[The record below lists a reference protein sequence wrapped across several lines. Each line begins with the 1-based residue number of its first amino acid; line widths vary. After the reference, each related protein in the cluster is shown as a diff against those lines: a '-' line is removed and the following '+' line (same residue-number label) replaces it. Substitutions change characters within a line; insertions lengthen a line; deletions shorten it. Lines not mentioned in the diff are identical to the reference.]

1 MPCDDGHGMGME
13 KEDNL
18 GGSMNNNN
26 LEKKIADISR
36 LSVRDEKKENTDI
49 SRGSAATSDFHGS
62 PDSTNIP
69 RLSASEL
76 KKEIADITR
85 LSAAINEKL
94 NEFIVGNQ
102 NIIDLILIALLNEG
116 HILIE
121 GVPGTAKTT
130 IAKSIALISG
140 CSFNR
145 IQGAIDIQPADML
158 GVRIY
163 DTNKK
168 EFILRK
174 GPVFTNIL
182 LVDEIN
188 RINPKSQSA
197 FIEAMSERQVTLDG
211 ITLPMVSPFFVIAT
225 QNPHEFEGT
234 FPLIEVQRDRFMFS
248 IRSDYMN
255 AEDELS
261 IIKRANSGQLLWD
274 SFSRTLTPILTPLI
288 IKHNIQVIRQVSIE
302 EPVLKY
308 IRDLVV
314 ATRTHPD
321 IELGGSPRASL
332 ALVNGG
338 KAMAA
343 LNNRTYVI
351 PDDIKQIAKAAISHR
366 IILSRDAEIEG
377 LTRGQVLDEILTK
390 VEVL

>member
-1 MPCDDGHGMGME
+1 MDHKKLE
-13 KEDNL
+13 KE
-18 GGSMNNNN
+18 
-26 LEKKIADISR
+26 IAEISR
-36 LSVRDEKKENTDI
+36 LSVRDGKKEGPDT
-49 SRGSAATSDFHGS
+49 SYGSAAAGDGAGAGKKEDAGLAKLA
-62 PDSTNIP
+62 P
-69 RLSASEL
+69 AEL
-76 KKEIADITR
+76 KKEVSEIARI
-85 LSAAINEKL
+85 SAAINEKL
-94 NEFIVGNQ
+94 NEFVVGNQ
-102 NIIDLILIALLNEG
+102 QIIDLIKIALLNEG

-130 IAKSIALISG
+130 IAKSFALITG

-163 DTNKK
+163 DTVRR
-168 EFILRK
+168 EFVLRK
-174 GPVFTNIL
+174 GPIFTNIL

-211 ITLPMVSPFFVIAT
+211 ITMPMQVPFFVIAT

-248 IRSDYMN
+248 IRSDYLS
-255 AEDELS
+255 AEEEFS
-261 IIKRANSGQLLWD
+261 IIKRAHTGQLHWEAY
-274 SFSRTLTPILTPLI
+274 SRTLNPLLTPNALR
-288 IKHNIQVIRQVSIE
+288 HYTQVVRQVIIE
-302 EPVLKY
+302 DPVLQY
-308 IRDLVV
+308 IRDLIV

-321 IELGGSPRASL
+321 LELGGSSRASL

-338 KAMAA
+338 KALAA
-343 LNNRTYVI
+343 LNNRAYVI
-351 PDDIKQIAKAAISHR
+351 PDDIKQIARTAIPHR

-377 LTRGQVLDEILTK
+377 ITRGQVLDEILAK

>member
-1 MPCDDGHGMGME
+1 MTQFD
-13 KEDNL
+13 
-18 GGSMNNNN
+18 
-26 LEKKIADISR
+26 LERTI
-36 LSVRDEKKENTDI
+36 TDI
-49 SRGSAATSDFHGS
+49 SRQSARNGKREGSEIAPAYAFTPDPAAPSRREGAE
-62 PDSTNIP
+62 PARSTP
-69 RLSASEL
+69 ADL
-76 KKEIADITR
+76 KKEVAEISRI
-85 LSAAINEKL
+85 SGVIHEKL
-94 NEFIVGNQ
+94 NEFIVGNHDL
-102 NIIDLILIALLNEG
+102 IDLILIAILNEG

-130 IAKSIALISG
+130 IAKTLALIMG
-140 CSFNR
+140 CGFNR

-163 DTNKK
+163 DPNKK

-174 GPVFTNIL
+174 GPVFTNLL

-211 ITLPMVSPFFVIAT
+211 ITLSMQSPFCVIAT

-248 IRSDYMN
+248 IRSDYLN
-255 AEDELS
+255 ADDELN
-261 IIKRANSGQLLWD
+261 IIKRANSGQLHWD
-274 SFSRTLTPILTPLI
+274 TFSRSLMPILSPAQ
-288 IKHNIQVIRQVSIE
+288 IKHDIETVRQVTITD
-302 EPVLKY
+302 PVLQY

-321 IELGGSPRASL
+321 IDLGGSTRASL
-332 ALVNGG
+332 ALVNGS
-338 KAMAA
+338 KTLAA

-351 PDDIKQIAKAAISHR
+351 PDDVKLIAKAAVAHR
-366 IILSRDAEIEG
+366 LILNREAEVEG
-377 LTRGQVLDEILTK
+377 ITRGQVMDEILAK
-390 VEVL
+390 LEVH

>member
-1 MPCDDGHGMGME
+1 M
-13 KEDNL
+13 
-18 GGSMNNNN
+18 
-26 LEKKIADISR
+26 
-36 LSVRDEKKENTDI
+36 
-49 SRGSAATSDFHGS
+49 
-62 PDSTNIP
+62 
-69 RLSASEL
+69 
-76 KKEIADITR
+76 
-85 LSAAINEKL
+85 
-94 NEFIVGNQ
+94 
-102 NIIDLILIALLNEG
+102 ILIALLNEG

-130 IAKSIALISG
+130 IAKSIALITG
-140 CSFNR
+140 CGFNR

-163 DTNKK
+163 DTTKK
-168 EFILRK
+168 EFVLRK

-188 RINPKSQSA
+188 RINPKSQSG

-211 ITLPMVSPFFVIAT
+211 ITLPMQSPFFVIAT

-248 IRSDYMN
+248 IRSDYLG
-255 AEDELS
+255 ADDELS
-261 IIKRANSGQLLWD
+261 LIKRANSEQLHWD
-274 SFSRTLTPILTPLI
+274 VFSRTLTPVLTPQTL
-288 IKHNIQVIRQVSIE
+288 KHYIQVVRQVSIE

-321 IELGGSPRASL
+321 IESGGSSRASL
-332 ALVNGG
+332 ALVSGG
-338 KAMAA
+338 KTMAA

-351 PDDIKQIAKAAISHR
+351 PDDIKQITKAALSHR

-377 LTRGQVLDEILTK
+377 LTRSQVMDEILTK

>member
-1 MPCDDGHGMGME
+1 ME
-13 KEDNL
+13 KEDHL
-18 GGSMNNNN
+18 GGSMDHNN
-26 LEKKIADISR
+26 LEKKIVSMSR
-36 LSVRDEKKENTDI
+36 QSARD
-49 SRGSAATSDFHGS
+49 G
-62 PDSTNIP
+62 
-69 RLSASEL
+69 
-76 KKEIADITR
+76 KKEIPDTNRGDAIKSD
-85 LSAAINEKL
+85 SQAAPEKGGDTIDHLYETDLKAEVAEISRVSGIINEKL
-94 NEFIVGNQ
+94 SEFIVGNQ
-102 NIIDLILIALLNEG
+102 EIIDLILIALLNEG

-121 GVPGTAKTT
+121 GIPGTGKTT
-130 IAKSIALISG
+130 IAKSIALITG
-140 CSFNR
+140 CGFNR
-145 IQGAIDIQPADML
+145 IQGAIDTQPADML

-211 ITLPMVSPFFVIAT
+211 ITLPMQSPFFVIAT

-248 IRSDYMN
+248 IRSDYLSS
-255 AEDELS
+255 EEELS
-261 IIKRANSGQLLWD
+261 IIRRANAGQLHWD
-274 SFSRTLTPILTPLI
+274 TFSPTLTPLLTQQM
-288 IKHNIQVIRQVSIE
+288 IKHYIHVVRQVTIE
-302 EPVLKY
+302 EPVLQY

-321 IELGGSPRASL
+321 IELGGSSRASL
-332 ALVNGG
+332 ALISGS
-338 KAMAA
+338 KTLAA

-351 PDDIKQIAKAAISHR
+351 PDDIKHISRAALSHR
-366 IILSRDAEIEG
+366 IILTRDAEIEG
-377 LTRGQVLDEILTK
+377 LTRGSIMDEILAK